1 MNRKNY
7 KHGSYVDAEPNPHVD
22 IKKYVTKDGKDDG
35 KRYRVPDSE
44 MKVSKKKRKGLGL
57 MGGPSPAK
65 MARPGLGGQQARKKQ
80 DKKKKKLMTADEFFK
95 IKDSKQ
101 QFTGPK
107 STKGSLGDDINRFR
121 KMDDDIKRVQKLSK
135 GGRTGYKG
143 GGMSQRGLGRAFMK
157 GGKV

>member
-1 MNRKNY
+1 MADENKT
-7 KHGSYVDAEPNPHVD
+7 P
-22 IKKYVTKDGKDDG
+22 
-35 KRYRVPDSE
+35 
-44 MKVSKKKRKGLGL
+44 
-57 MGGPSPAK
+57 K
-65 MARPGLGGQQARKKQ
+65 MDRPGVAEQEARQKQ
-80 DKKKKKLMTADEFFK
+80 DKKKKKKLLSADEFFK

-121 KMDDDIKRVQKLSK
+121 KMDDDIKRVQKLK
-135 GGRTGYKG
+135 TGGRAGYKG